1 MSEDLTVTKIADFL
15 RTIEENI
22 LDLTLSGHDIQHQK
36 QLYANYLA
44 TLAKYFESREM
55 QTHPYTGKLS
65 SGSLN

>member
-44 TLAKYFESREM
+44 TFAEYFESRE
-55 QTHPYTGKLS
+55 L
-65 SGSLN
+65 